1 MALNFKKVEYQG
13 VGEFNYEDM
22 GTVASNFKGHSLRFT
37 KRNLANTEKRVT
49 LIAKKGDNEYTLPCS
64 KPLSAVVRKALD
76 TGKSHKEVLSIIT
89 KLNVYQSDDGER
101 YFVMQPQGEQL
112 EAFNIDTIA
121 KSTISYDELAAW

>member
-1 MALNFKKVEYQG
+1 MALNFKQVEYQG

-37 KRNLANTEKRVT
+37 KRNLANAEKRVT
-49 LIAKKGDNEYTLPCS
+49 LIAKKGDKEFILPCS

-76 TGKSHKEVLSIIT
+76 NGKSHKEVLSILT
-89 KLNVYQSDDGER
+89 KLNVYQSEDGER

-112 EAFNIDTIA
+112 EAFNIDSIA
-121 KSTISYDELAAW
+121 KTAITYDELAAW